1 MMSRARTELLVVLV
15 AFLSAPLCAPAKRM
29 PAEVEPPAAEPGPAS
44 PAPLLLEN
52 GFHELYGLNFQGA
65 RNQFLTYQRMEP
77 ADPLGKVAEAASYLY
92 EEFNQKGV
100 LSSAFFL
107 DDSKFLGGIDG
118 KASENRND
126 AFLTAN
132 RAARE
137 MAKGILQSNPQDV
150 HGLLVLTMADGMESD
165 YDALIEKK
173 QLAGLS
179 MMRQAES
186 EANTLLAIDPSAQD
200 AYLAL
205 GASNYVIGC
214 MPTYKR
220 FFLRI
225 GGVHGDKQRGI
236 QQMQMAAENGHY
248 LKPFAKILL
257 ALGYE
262 REHQMDRA
270 RVLLADLSAQFP
282 ENPLYAH
289 ELALIDLNNSS
300 SNR

>member
-1 MMSRARTELLVVLV
+1 MISALRTRAYLLVVLV
-15 AFLSAPLCAPAKRM
+15 SLLVAPLCSQAKPM
-29 PAEVEPPAAEPGPAS
+29 PASAEPDLVGPV
-44 PAPLLLEN
+44 LLEN
-52 GFHELYGLNFQGA
+52 GFHDLYGLDFEGA
-65 RNQFLTYQRMEP
+65 RSQFLAYQRMEP
-77 ADPLGKVAEAASYLY
+77 TDPLGKVAEAASYLY

-126 AFLTAN
+126 AFMNAN
-132 RAARE
+132 RQARE
-137 MAKGILQSNPQDV
+137 MAKGILQSNPRDA

-179 MMRQAES
+179 MMRQAET
-186 EANTLLAIDPSAQD
+186 EANTLLAIDPTAQD

-236 QQMQMAAENGHY
+236 QEMQMAAENGHY

-262 REHQMDRA
+262 REHQFDRA
-270 RVLLADLSAQFP
+270 RVLLADLTAQFP
-282 ENPLYAH
+282 ENPLFAH
-289 ELALIDLNNSS
+289 ELALIEPNNSS

>member
-1 MMSRARTELLVVLV
+1 MISIPRTKGFLLVVVALLV
-15 AFLSAPLCAPAKRM
+15 APLCAPAKAM
-29 PAEVEPPAAEPGPAS
+29 PAAAEPDPAV
-44 PAPLLLEN
+44 PAPVLLEN
-52 GFHELYGLNFQGA
+52 GFRDLYGLNFQGA
-65 RNQFLTYQRMEP
+65 RNQFLTYQRMQP
-77 ADPLGKVAEAASYLY
+77 SDPLGKAAEAASYLY
-92 EEFNQKGV
+92 EQFNQKGV

-118 KASENRND
+118 KAADNRND
-126 AFLTAN
+126 AFLNSN
-132 RAARE
+132 REARE
-137 MAKGILQSNPQDV
+137 MAKDILATNPRDA

-186 EANTLLAIDPSAQD
+186 EANMLLSIDPTAQD

-214 MPTYKR
+214 MPSYKR

-225 GGVHGDKQRGI
+225 GGVHGDKIRGM

-262 REHQMDRA
+262 REHQNDRA
-270 RVLLADLSAQFP
+270 RVLLADLTAQFP
-282 ENPLYAH
+282 ENPLFAY
-289 ELALIDLNNSS
+289 ELSLIAPAVS